1 MPLIRR
7 HNEFVSDFN
16 TIGLV
21 LKTDAKAA
29 QSIGRQVLSDLQRRG
44 LSVLL
49 DRGSAQVIGAE
60 ASDLDIAGLGPHC
73 DLVIVMG
80 GDGTLLHAGRALAQ
94 SEVPLLG
101 VNLGRLG
108 FMVDIA
114 PEDISASLNRIL
126 DGAFRIEARLILEAR
141 DDAGHQPAQIAV
153 NDVVVRH
160 QRYVRM
166 LDFSTSAND
175 TFISQHRA
183 DGLIVSTPT
192 GSTAYALSSGGPM
205 MHPAVDA
212 VALVP
217 ISPHTLS
224 DRPLIVSADS
234 ELCIEISDLK
244 DNAALFTCDGQLD
257 ISLPPGGRLL
267 IRRSPLKMRLV
278 HPLDYDYFGILR
290 NKLHW
295 GRNRSPQ

>member
-1 MPLIRR
+1 MS
-7 HNEFVSDFN
+7 EFK

-29 QSIGRQVLSDLQRRG
+29 HAAGAQVLADLHRRDVR
-44 LSVLL
+44 VLL
-49 DRGSAQVIGAE
+49 DRGSARVLQAPNSE
-60 ASDLDIAGLGPHC
+60 LDIAGLGHHC

-80 GDGTLLHAGRALAQ
+80 GDGTLLHAGRALAA

-114 PEDISASLNRIL
+114 AQDISASLNRIL
-126 DGAFRIEARLILEAR
+126 DGAFSIEQRLILEAR
-141 DDAGHQPAQIAV
+141 DGEGRHPAQIAI

-166 LDFSTSAND
+166 LDFSTSADD

-183 DGLIVSTPT
+183 DGVIVSTPT

-205 MHPAVDA
+205 MHPSVDA

-234 ELCIEISDLK
+234 QLCIEIGDQP

-257 ISLPPGGRLL
+257 INLEPGGQLQ

-295 GRNRSPQ
+295 GRNRNQA